1 MTQWWSESLMRE
13 FSQRA
18 DCFIQQYAAFT
29 IDHIDKP
36 VSVLLYS
43 IRILINRSYSS
54 LSSEIAPAI
63 LIYVDEFAQVGK
75 RRVEVTE

>member
-1 MTQWWSESLMRE
+1 MPPSRLTTSINRL
-13 FSQRA
+13 
-18 DCFIQQYAAFT
+18 
-29 IDHIDKP
+29 
-36 VSVLLYS
+36 VSSLYS